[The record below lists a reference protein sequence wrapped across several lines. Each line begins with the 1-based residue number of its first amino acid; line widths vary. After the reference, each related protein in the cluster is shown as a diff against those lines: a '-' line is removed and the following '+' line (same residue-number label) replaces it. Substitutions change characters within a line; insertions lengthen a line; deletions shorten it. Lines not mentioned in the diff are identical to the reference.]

1 MFNSN
6 IPAASLLSIES
17 SGLGGLG
24 AHTPKTPEILN
35 SLIAMT
41 NPLDNYSFGSAAAVA
56 AISASAAS
64 SAASCS
70 SAASTPIVTVRHFNG
85 HPNGQ
90 VSISLMRIL
99 DVRILNIYIYL
110 QLHSQDSS
118 HSSCSGS
125 PLDSPAGG
133 TATTPSVQQ
142 TCSRLIKEGLKLSIQ
157 SKRKLSTCDSSSG
170 SEQPHSKCSRR
181 SSNHNGHSGG
191 SSNHYSGNMSNAND
205 DDLEESSDD
214 DSETKSQPKGL
225 TPEDEDRRRR
235 RRERNKIAATKCR
248 MKKRERTQNLIKE
261 SEVLDTQNVELKN
274 QVRQLETERRKLM
287 DMLQSHGCLRSG
299 GCQLPTHLTQSPA
312 HKYLAELELDDAV
325 VSAAGGGSNNNNNNS
340 SSSQQRVQSI
350 PSMATFKF
358 GSKTAA
364 AMAQQLPSG
373 YCKPSP
379 SAQEFE
385 HAGYQQHQQQ
395 QHNQQQSLNPAS
407 SSSNID
413 QQQHQPNPSPGLLSD
428 YVPNCDGL
436 SSSNN
441 HNNPSSNTSASSSNS
456 SSSSTSTTSSL
467 TASSSAIEFVKN
479 ELVDSQSPYTTALS
493 AERFLFEPSDGFP
506 DIKHAVSVL
515 PSPCG
520 INSLNMASVVP
531 PNVGTGNG
539 NHNGSNGGGSNSTNG
554 GANGGSNNNNN
565 NHLMDFHQGLQHGNG
580 IGIGI
585 GNVGVGV
592 GVGVGMTSCYD
603 EDHQLMLMKSGCYTS
618 DLLSQLVDDGVAGEY
633 VDLDTATAFMTNG
646 GCLAERERD
655 IDRDRDLMLPAFDQ
669 STGHYQHPQHHHHHY
684 HQHQQQSQELQQV
697 TQQRDQNQR
706 QAQPA
711 SPQLDQQQVELE
723 LEMELQLGEEQD
735 PAWAHVDYWC

>member
-24 AHTPKTPEILN
+24 AHTPKTPEIVN

-41 NPLDNYSFGSAAAVA
+41 NPLDNYSFDSAAAMA

-70 SAASTPIVTVRHFNG
+70 SAASTPVVTVRHFNG
-85 HPNGQ
+85 HPNG
-90 VSISLMRIL
+90 
-99 DVRILNIYIYL
+99 

-170 SEQPHSKCSRR
+170 SEQPHSKCSRL

-205 DDLEESSDD
+205 DDLEESSDE

-274 QVRQLETERRKLM
+274 QVRQLETERRKLT
-287 DMLQSHGCLRSG
+287 DMLESHGCLRSG

-312 HKYLAELELDDAV
+312 HKYLAELELDDA
-325 VSAAGGGSNNNNNNS
+325 AAGSLGNNNNIS
-340 SSSQQRVQSI
+340 SSSNGSGNNQQRVQSI

-364 AMAQQLPSG
+364 AMAQQLPTG

-385 HAGYQQHQQQ
+385 HAGYQQHQQHQQQQQQQQQQ
-395 QHNQQQSLNPAS
+395 QHNQQQSMNPA
-407 SSSNID
+407 SSNID
-413 QQQHQPNPSPGLLSD
+413 QQHQHQPNPSPGLLSD

-436 SSSNN
+436 SSSN
-441 HNNPSSNTSASSSNS
+441 HNNPSSNTSVSSSNS
-456 SSSSTSTTSSL
+456 SSNTSSNTSTTSSL

-520 INSLNMASVVP
+520 INGLNMASVVP
-531 PNVGTGNG
+531 TNVGTGGG
-539 NHNGSNGGGSNSTNG
+539 NHNGSNGGGSNANG
-554 GANGGSNNNNN
+554 GVNGGGSNNNNN

-603 EDHQLMLMKSGCYTS
+603 EDHQLMLMKSGCYES

-633 VDLDTATAFMTNG
+633 VNLDTATAFMTNG
-646 GCLAERERD
+646 GCLA
-655 IDRDRDLMLPAFDQ
+655 
-669 STGHYQHPQHHHHHY
+669 
-684 HQHQQQSQELQQV
+684 
-697 TQQRDQNQR
+697 
-706 QAQPA
+706 
-711 SPQLDQQQVELE
+711 
-723 LEMELQLGEEQD
+723 
-735 PAWAHVDYWC
+735 

>member
-6 IPAASLLSIES
+6 IPAASLLSIDS
-17 SGLGGLG
+17 SGLSGLG

-41 NPLDNYSFGSAAAVA
+41 NPLDNYSFSASAAAAA
-56 AISASAAS
+56 AISAS

-70 SAASTPIVTVRHFNG
+70 SAASTPVVTVRHFNG
-85 HPNGQ
+85 HPNG
-90 VSISLMRIL
+90 
-99 DVRILNIYIYL
+99 

-133 TATTPSVQQ
+133 NATTPSVQQ

-170 SEQPHSKCSRR
+170 SEQPRSKCSRR
-181 SSNHNGHSGG
+181 SSNQ
-191 SSNHYSGNMSNAND
+191 NHYNSGNMSNAND
-205 DDLEESSDD
+205 DDLEESSDE

-261 SEVLDTQNVELKN
+261 SEILDTQNVELKS
-274 QVRQLETERRKLM
+274 QVRLLETERRKVIDILE
-287 DMLQSHGCLRSG
+287 SHGCLRSG
-299 GCQLPTHLTQSPA
+299 GCQLPAHLTQSPA
-312 HKYLAELELDDAV
+312 LKYLAELELDVAGIAAAAAV
-325 VSAAGGGSNNNNNNS
+325 ANSSNS
-340 SSSQQRVQSI
+340 SSSNSQQRVQSI

-364 AMAQQLPSG
+364 AMAQQLPTG

-385 HAGYQQHQQQ
+385 HAGYQQQQQ
-395 QHNQQQSLNPAS
+395 QQQQQSLNPAS
-407 SSSNID
+407 SSNIE
-413 QQQHQPNPSPGLLSD
+413 QQHHHQQNPSPGLLSD
-428 YVPNCDGL
+428 YVPNCDTL
-436 SSSNN
+436 SSSN
-441 HNNPSSNTSASSSNS
+441 HNNPSSSSNNTSVSSSSSSSSNNS
-456 SSSSTSTTSSL
+456 SSSVSTTS
-467 TASSSAIEFVKN
+467 SSSAIEFVKN

-520 INSLNMASVVP
+520 INGINMASVVP
-531 PNVGTGNG
+531 PNVGANNN
-539 NHNGSNGGGSNSTNG
+539 NHNASNGGSNSN
-554 GANGGSNNNNN
+554 NNSNNNNNN

-592 GVGVGMTSCYD
+592 GVGMTSCYD
-603 EDHQLMLMKSGCYTS
+603 EDHQLMLMKSGCYAS

-646 GCLAERERD
+646 GCLA
-655 IDRDRDLMLPAFDQ
+655 
-669 STGHYQHPQHHHHHY
+669 
-684 HQHQQQSQELQQV
+684 
-697 TQQRDQNQR
+697 
-706 QAQPA
+706 
-711 SPQLDQQQVELE
+711 
-723 LEMELQLGEEQD
+723 
-735 PAWAHVDYWC
+735 